1 MNECITFQKKPRK
14 LQIVQ
19 HFFSFQLAGA
29 APVLLEAGGKP
40 STRFP
45 PEGLVELTCHAKSMR
60 ILSCHFLSQKSE
72 I

>member
-1 MNECITFQKKPRK
+1 MNERITSKKKPRK

-19 HFFSFQLAGA
+19 HFFGFQLAGA

-45 PEGLVELTCHAKSMR
+45 PEGLVELTCNARSMR
-60 ILSCHFLSQKSE
+60 MLAYVSLLERS
-72 I
+72 